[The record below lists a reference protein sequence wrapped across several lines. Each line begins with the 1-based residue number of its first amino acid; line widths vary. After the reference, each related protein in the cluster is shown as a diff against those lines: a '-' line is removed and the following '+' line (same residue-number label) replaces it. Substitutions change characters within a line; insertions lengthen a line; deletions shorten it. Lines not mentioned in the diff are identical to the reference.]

1 MPLSFRLMSCT
12 GTLFDRGRTSSASS
26 NRTARSA
33 SASSRTKTLVPRNR
47 SLLTLRYQYLNADNS
62 FYYDDMGQASL
73 RPRGSSLSRAYP
85 QSHRSHSPSP
95 QAKRR
100 SNHHTFFLSPVT
112 SNDSTAVLDAENATL
127 EDQKGFEYATFGG
140 QKTPESATIVQRAL
154 AAASSSEPASLD
166 AQLATIP
173 SREPFLPLLSLP
185 LEILHQ
191 IIEVVYYDDNTSS
204 INANLE
210 NFSNTIPLLLRTL
223 NQLSLRFLYKYAIFN
238 RPHSFDKFL
247 DNLAHQPELG
257 EYVEF
262 MDFQTFT
269 SIGLG
274 RTGRMNQEIQMV
286 TANTIAHAL
295 GLCPNLIEFL
305 ASENIQDDMDVNVLD
320 LLFNRLPK
328 IQALDFCGASSE
340 SFVRAF
346 HALVINENLLV
357 CELDDN
363 DDAVDVPN
371 LHSLFKVSFHDCSNL
386 TGDIF
391 AKILPALVSV
401 RRLDLTHTAITSYI
415 LNHHL
420 PHSCRLTHLLVAK
433 CSKLTTKDLMNFLI
447 HHPAVANESLE
458 WLNLQIDSNVVSPL
472 SDVYLLFTLKHIK
485 APGLRYL
492 NLGGLPINTAILAM
506 IKVRFPLLESLT
518 VSHSSVDIKDIIDF
532 LKDNITLRH
541 LDITGCKRISR
552 WNITNLL
559 QQSYH
564 ASLQSVEFD
573 YKMLYEITAGEH
585 VKIEP
590 VMKSFTQ
597 DSSSTPPHIWKF
609 YDNEGRRSWIYRIAQ
624 GDPSYKSLLNGTR
637 HVEASSN
644 LTYYDLETGAKMET
658 TVKKP
663 AFLKY
668 ASRKINC
675 SIGYYQLNN
684 AKKKKYIEG
693 ELLEDMWPAEFCQRG
708 IYNYYSLN
716 VK

>member
-1 MPLSFRLMSCT
+1 MSCT
-12 GTLFDRGRTSSASS
+12 GTLLDRGRTSSAS
-26 NRTARSA
+26 NIRTARSA
-33 SASSRTKTLVPRNR
+33 SASSRTKATVPRNR
-47 SLLTLRYQYLNADNS
+47 SLLTLRYHYLNADNS

-73 RPRGSSLSRAYP
+73 RQRASFPAPRPGQGP
-85 QSHRSHSPSP
+85 GHRSHSPSP

-100 SNHHTFFLSPVT
+100 PKHHTFFLSPVT
-112 SNDSTAVLDAENATL
+112 SNDSAGPGLDVETA
-127 EDQKGFEYATFGG
+127 
-140 QKTPESATIVQRAL
+140 
-154 AAASSSEPASLD
+154 EPDHSKMAPSLD
-166 AQLATIP
+166 ARLATVP
-173 SREPFLPLLSLP
+173 AKEPFSPLLSLP

-247 DNLAHQPELG
+247 DNLANQPELG
-257 EYVEF
+257 QYVEF

-286 TANTIAHAL
+286 TATTITHAL
-295 GLCPNLIEFL
+295 SLCPNLIEFL
-305 ASENIQDDMDVNVLD
+305 ASENIQGDMDVNVLD

-363 DDAVDVPN
+363 DNRIAVPN
-371 LHSLFKVSFHDCSNL
+371 LYSLFKVSFHDCSNL
-386 TGDIF
+386 TADIF
-391 AKILPALVSV
+391 AKILPAFVSI

-447 HHPAVANESLE
+447 HHPAVSNESLE

-506 IKVRFPLLESLT
+506 IKARFPLLESLT
-518 VSHSSVDIKDIIDF
+518 VSHSSVDIKDINDF
-532 LKDNITLRH
+532 LKENTMLRN

-564 ASLQSVEFD
+564 SNLQSVEFD

-585 VKIEP
+585 VKIVP
-590 VMKSFTQ
+590 VMQSFTE
-597 DSSSTPPHIWKF
+597 DSSNTPPHIWKF
-609 YDNEGRRSWIYRIAQ
+609 YDNEGRRCWIYRIAQ
-624 GDPSYKSLLNGTR
+624 GDPSYKALLNGNR
-637 HVEASSN
+637 HVAASSN

-663 AFLKY
+663 FFLKY

-693 ELLEDMWPAEFCQRG
+693 ELPEDMWPAEFCQRG